1 MCREIARP
9 RSNGYKTECVS
20 GQLWLAT
27 NPPWFQLTQ
36 LIIPSLHP
44 AELES
49 QLSVAPL
56 ELTPD
61 SILPDPTELIGT
73 DLDQLGGPSGTTD
86 PDLIDGGGA
95 AGSSNNVGSSS
106 NFLAPHLD
114 GLELPSID
122 MTGSEHHDGFNALFE
137 QSAAAAEQE
146 QQQQQQQQQQQTH
159 QQAEDDDGMAV
170 DSIVGVNV
178 EEPRDQDQVQM
189 DPALGGYPDDSVG
202 QDVQEGS
209 SQGPINP
216 NDVENQ
222 QDQGPSGRQ
231 TGQEPYLMTLANA
244 AEVASDVPALD
255 QQGNTPSALPTT
267 SRKKRARTGSALPEQ
282 DSVWVHIWSDLKTDL
297 LDVSEV
303 DDETGGM
310 LVGELSVA

>member
-1 MCREIARP
+1 MVKFGTRRIPLC
-9 RSNGYKTECVS
+9 S
-20 GQLWLAT
+20 
-27 NPPWFQLTQ
+27 QLT
-36 LIIPSLHP
+36 IVRSFHA

-56 ELTPD
+56 ELTPE

-86 PDLIDGGGA
+86 PDLIDGGS
-95 AGSSNNVGSSS
+95 AGSSNNVGSSN
-106 NFLAPHLD
+106 NFLAPHLE

-137 QSAAAAEQE
+137 QSAAAAEQ
-146 QQQQQQQQQQQTH
+146 QQQQQQQQQTH
-159 QQAEDDDGMAV
+159 QQGEDDDGMAV
-170 DSIVGVNV
+170 DSIVGVNA
-178 EEPRDQDQVQM
+178 EEPRDQNQVEM
-189 DPALGGYPDDSVG
+189 DPALGGYPDDSVV

-209 SQGPINP
+209 SQGPANP
-216 NDVENQ
+216 NDVESQ
-222 QDQGPSGRQ
+222 QDQGSSGRQ

-244 AEVASDVPALD
+244 AEVASDVPTLD

-282 DSVWVHIWSDLKTDL
+282 DSVWVNIWSDLKTDL
-297 LDVSEV
+297 LDVTEV